1 MAGIG
6 KLIKFSH
13 SRTSQICALSQLLMD
28 PYYRTIEGFQVL
40 IEKDWISFGHR
51 FKDRCGHVEKSDQN
65 SPIFFQF
72 IDCVYHIWKQF
83 PTFFEFNDEFLLF
96 LVEQTYSCLFGNFL
110 FNNEKESTIKLKYDY
125 TISIWTFVNSKIDFF
140 LNPIYDKTKTKTI
153 VPNTSLKYLTTNT
166 WTILNLYSESQDQT
180 SSNFLKKFSL
190 LKKENSDMN
199 DRLLQENEN
208 KRNLKYEINE
218 IENKIV
224 NIQMNLIEKN
234 INLSSEQW
242 KTIFDDLLRSTK
254 TLTLNHQEVLE
265 NTLLQHLIDNVSI
278 KTPTKSNIS
287 FELIKISFQFHHLF
301 YSKHLNNLIT
311 SNMKITS
318 SQRL

>member
-1 MAGIG
+1 
-6 KLIKFSH
+6 
-13 SRTSQICALSQLLMD
+13 MD
-28 PYYRTIEGFQVL
+28 PYYRTIEGFQIL

-125 TISIWTFVNSKIDFF
+125 TISIWTFVNSKVEFF
-140 LNPIYDKTKTKTI
+140 LNPIYDKSKTKTI
-153 VPNTSLKYLTTNT
+153 VPNTSLKYLSTNT
-166 WTILNLYSESQDQT
+166 WTVLNLYSESNDQT
-180 SSNFLKKFSL
+180 SSIFLKKFSL
-190 LKKENSDMN
+190 LKKENSDLN
-199 DRLLQENEN
+199 DRLWQENET

-218 IENKIV
+218 IESKIV
-224 NIQMNLIEKN
+224 NIQVNLIDKN

-242 KTIFDDLLRSTK
+242 KTIFDDLLNSTRS
-254 TLTLNHQEVLE
+254 LTLNHQEVLE
-265 NTLLQHLIDNVSI
+265 NTLLQYLIETVSI
-278 KTPTKSNIS
+278 KTPSKSNLV
-287 FELIKISFQFHHLF
+287 FKLIKMFSLCQLRF
-301 YSKHLNNLIT
+301 YSKHLNILIT
-311 SNMKITS
+311 FNMKITS
-318 SQRL
+318 FQRL